1 MPRSRSAVKPVRIQT
16 ADQLKGHLSGREA
29 EFFILL
35 SGGVRSTK
43 HITPTARGK
52 FRVMNYIDGTDQ
64 ILSQKQLFNETLT
77 NIGRAMEAGAFYC
90 GGG

>member
-1 MPRSRSAVKPVRIQT
+1 MKPVKIQT
-16 ADQLKGHLSGREA
+16 VDQLKGYLSKRGA

-52 FRVMNYIDGTDQ
+52 FRVMNYIDNTDQ
-64 ILSQKQLFNETLT
+64 IVSQKQLFDETLT

-90 GGG
+90 EGG